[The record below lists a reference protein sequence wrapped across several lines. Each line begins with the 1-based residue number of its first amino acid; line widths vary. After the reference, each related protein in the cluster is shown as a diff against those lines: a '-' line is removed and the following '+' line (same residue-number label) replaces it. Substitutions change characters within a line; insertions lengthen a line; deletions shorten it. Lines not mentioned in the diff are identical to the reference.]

1 MSSFLSEDQPM
12 QHELQQLIEHNV
24 HNVELCI
31 SDDVGGVEERIVNRN
46 LQLSHFVSRSRKRSR
61 RAMS

>member
-24 HNVELCI
+24 HNVELCF
-31 SDDVGGVEERIVNRN
+31 SDDVGGGEERIVNRN
-46 LQLSHFVSRSRKRSR
+46 L
-61 RAMS
+61 